1 MSVQRGDT
9 CETFQNV
16 IAFAKSVRSYIPQRS
31 PTELARTKPQ
41 HSYHN
46 ARTIP
51 LRQMAGPVVCPCV
64 CVARRRR
71 RFSCRLTSILN
82 GRKVCVERSRE
93 TRLRWEQERE
103 KKQKKKRSINQA
115 RGAFGKREAQF
126 SRLFWAD
133 TVRDSGSRFPGRRV
147 ATFRSCPVKKWVF
160 SCVSA
165 LCSVCVTLYATK
177 VTQNFSSPLCC
188 CCVLKFRKTHLLL
201 LFAVRNIFR
210 LIRTRPRR
218 RLRADLYR

>member
-1 MSVQRGDT
+1 MQRGDT

-16 IAFAKSVRSYIPQRS
+16 IAFAKRPSKHSATQPNRARPNKTSTFVPQRTNDPS
-31 PTELARTKPQ
+31 ATDGWPSGL
-41 HSYHN
+41 S
-46 ARTIP
+46 
-51 LRQMAGPVVCPCV
+51 V
-64 CVARRRR
+64 CVRRPSSPSLQLQIDKHFKRSQSVCREIARGETA
-71 RFSCRLTSILN
+71 L
-82 GRKVCVERSRE
+82 GARKKKS
-93 TRLRWEQERE
+93 E
-103 KKQKKKRSINQA
+103 KKRYINQA

-133 TVRDSGSRFPGRRV
+133 TVRGSGSRFPGRRV

-165 LCSVCVTLYATK
+165 SLCSVCVSLYATK

-218 RLRADLYR
+218 RLRVDLYR